1 MAKYKKKSRRSGKS
15 KISLIS
21 LAPIAVVG
29 GMAASGY
36 AANGARGAM
45 SNAVLYTTGVDI
57 ASGKFHPEFLVPIA
71 TSMVAAYA
79 MKKVVSFTGANRALK
94 GMPFRL

>member
-1 MAKYKKKSRRSGKS
+1 MAKRKGNRRGGKS
-15 KISLIS
+15 KISLLS
-21 LAPIAVVG
+21 LAPLAVVG

-36 AANGARGAM
+36 AANGAKGAI

-57 ASGKFHPEFLVPIA
+57 ASGKFHPEFLVPIG
-71 TSMVAAYA
+71 TSMVAAYV
-79 MKKVVSFTGANRALK
+79 MKKAVSFTGANRALK